1 MSKKSSNKKSI
12 TFKNYLVILL
22 VVLSIIITGLI
33 YFINVLPME
42 YFLVYVFVL
51 IIVDLII
58 SWLLLAKGKVK
69 NLIGGLFALI
79 LSVVMIF
86 GINYSLNTMDF
97 FKQFGFN
104 EYKTENYNVLVLK
117 ESKINKINDL
127 DEKVIVHLLK
137 LLHQHSFFLKHLII
151 RLHHQTFYY

>member
-58 SWLLLAKGKVK
+58 S
-69 NLIGGLFALI
+69 
-79 LSVVMIF
+79 
-86 GINYSLNTMDF
+86 
-97 FKQFGFN
+97 
-104 EYKTENYNVLVLK
+104 
-117 ESKINKINDL
+117 
-127 DEKVIVHLLK
+127 
-137 LLHQHSFFLKHLII
+137 
-151 RLHHQTFYY
+151 